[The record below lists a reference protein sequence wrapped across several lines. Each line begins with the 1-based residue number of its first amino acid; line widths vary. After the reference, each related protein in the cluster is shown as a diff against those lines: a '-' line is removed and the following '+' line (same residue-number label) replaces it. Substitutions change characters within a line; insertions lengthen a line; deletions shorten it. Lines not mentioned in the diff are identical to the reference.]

1 MSFFG
6 TLITEAEDIGKYL
19 HHNAKDV
26 GHTATAIGTAAK
38 SEGAKTIPDV
48 VQKIDKA
55 GADLKDK
62 VDRDPDFQKPKET
75 SSGPYDL
82 VGLWPNPPAPSSQMP
97 KVPPSV
103 SSDIAKFLSVNKLQT
118 TVGKGKDTID
128 VGEAIAQ
135 QIFAPVGENTIK
147 NDEKYLKKT
156 FEVKDEKT
164 GYNLKGG
171 HMFYKVPLGKNGVE
185 EGLHSYLRAWEV

>member
-6 TLITEAEDIGKYL
+6 TLLTDAENIGKFV

-26 GHTATAIGTAAK
+26 GHTATAIGSAAK
-38 SEGAKTIPDV
+38 SEGEKTLPDV

-62 VDRDPDFQKPKET
+62 VDRDPDLQKPKET

-82 VGLWPNPPAPSSQMP
+82 AGLWPSPPSSKTP
-97 KVPPSV
+97 TVPPSFGA
-103 SSDIAKFLSVNKLQT
+103 DINKFLTINKVPT
-118 TVGKGKDTID
+118 TFGKGEGAID
-128 VGEAIAQ
+128 VGQQIAQ
-135 QIFAPVGENTIK
+135 QMFSPVGDNTIK
-147 NDEKYLKKT
+147 NDEKHVKRT
-156 FEVKDEKT
+156 FDVKDEKT

-171 HMFYKVPLGKNGVE
+171 HIGYKVPLGMNGVE
-185 EGLHSYLRAWEV
+185 EAWHSYLRAWEV

>member
-6 TLITEAEDIGKYL
+6 TLLTEAENIGEFV

-38 SEGAKTIPDV
+38 SEGEKTLPDL

-62 VDRDPDFQKPKET
+62 VDRDPDLQKPKET

-82 VGLWPNPPAPSSQMP
+82 AGLWPSPPSSRTP
-97 KVPPSV
+97 TVPTSFG
-103 SSDIAKFLSVNKLQT
+103 SDINKFLTLNKLQT
-118 TVGKGKDTID
+118 TVGKGKDAID
-128 VGEAIAQ
+128 VGEQIAQ
-135 QIFAPVGENTIK
+135 QIFSDNTIK
-147 NDEKYLKKT
+147 NDEKHVKRT
-156 FEVKDEKT
+156 FDIKDEST

-171 HMFYKVPLGKNGVE
+171 HIFYKLPLGKNGVE

>member
-6 TLITEAEDIGKYL
+6 TLLTDAENIGKFV

-38 SEGAKTIPDV
+38 SEGEKTLPGV
-48 VQKIDKA
+48 VQNIDKA

-62 VDRDPDFQKPKET
+62 VDRDPDLQKPKET

-82 VGLWPNPPAPSSQMP
+82 VGLWPSPPSSNMP
-97 KVPPSV
+97 KVPPSFG
-103 SSDIAKFLSVNKLQT
+103 SDINKFLTLNNVPT
-118 TVGKGKDTID
+118 TFGEGKEAMD
-128 VGEAIAQ
+128 VGAQIAK
-135 QIFAPVGENTIK
+135 QIFDPAGQNTIK
-147 NDEKYLKKT
+147 NDEKHVKKT
-156 FEVKDEKT
+156 FNVKDEKT

-171 HMFYKVPLGKNGVE
+171 HIAYKVPLGKNGVDDAW
-185 EGLHSYLRAWEV
+185 HSYLRAWQV

>member
-1 MSFFG
+1 MSLFG
-6 TLITEAEDIGKYL
+6 TIITEAEDIGKYL
-19 HHNAKDV
+19 HHNTKDV

-38 SEGAKTIPDV
+38 SEGEKTLPDV

-62 VDRDPDFQKPKET
+62 VDRDPDLQKPKAT

-82 VGLWPNPPAPSSQMP
+82 VGLWPEPPSGQTPT
-97 KVPPSV
+97 VPPSFG
-103 SSDIAKFLSVNKLQT
+103 SDIAKFLRANQLPT
-118 TVGKGKDTID
+118 TVGKGKDTTD

-135 QIFAPVGENTIK
+135 QIFGPVGENTIK

-156 FEVKDEKT
+156 FEVKDEET

-171 HMFYKVPLGKNGVE
+171 HIFYKVPLGKNGVE
-185 EGLHSYLRAWEV
+185 EGWHSYLRAWEV